1 MSGNSTLII
10 YGELGVLKL
19 CVGLEDPFYTI
30 PLVTA
35 KKHGE
40 SRVFGKPALEKDE
53 TWEVTWL
60 KGGEAQKGKFMGFFF
75 FVFQQSEV
83 QERVE
88 ECKFSVVVIDPALSP
103 NSIEPQLSWSTI
115 HVNMLPARLRVRIL
129 YGGNTSL
136 LRFERD
142 GMDRALK
149 LDVLGD
155 FTCSGY
161 TQWRGRRYSNSGV
174 VTVGFDTIVNL
185 FIKLLCE
192 KGYDFTVAKDRLLCY
207 NLVMDCCYVALDFDK
222 EMERIEKL
230 DEPLHEITMEDGTVL
245 ELGKECIVAPEV
257 LFNPGLAGIDED
269 GIMSLF
275 RIYDVAA
282 LSALPPL
289 ILSGGCATS
298 LNGLSERIQ
307 KEFTKGKNVDLQI
320 MKSNP
325 KEDALRWHEW
335 LICTEFGS

>member
-1 MSGNSTLII
+1 MTTRRLLLMYI
-10 YGELGVLKL
+10 EQGVLKVCVPPGEIL
-19 CVGLEDPFYTI
+19 CTVPMVAARKQEMP
-30 PLVTA
+30 A
-35 KKHGE
+35 
-40 SRVFGKPALEKDE
+40 VFGNRALAKDKS
-53 TWEVTWL
+53 WELNWFQ
-60 KGGEAQKGKFMGFFF
+60 GGEVQHGLFRDFIDFVLQQPVVFEVAYKCTQLLLGVQPVLVPASNGKQEHFDSNTAYSFFY
-75 FVFQQSEV
+75 QQLSLTV
-83 QERVE
+83 TIRVI
-88 ECKFSVVVIDPALSP
+88 SYLSLYGRDDIDVRYCLNVEADYARIRSL
-103 NSIEPQLSWSTI
+103 NSI
-115 HVNMLPARLRVRIL
+115 
-129 YGGNTSL
+129 
-136 LRFERD
+136 RFH
-142 GMDRALK
+142 K
-149 LDVLGD
+149 
-155 FTCSGY
+155 TY
-161 TQWRGRRYSNSGV
+161 IK
-174 VTVGFDTIVNL
+174 VGFDTIVNL